1 MLDVLADNPVLALFL
16 VIALGSLVGL
26 IPFGP
31 VRFGAAGA
39 LFVGL
44 ALGALDDRLGEGL
57 GLVRTIG
64 LSLFVYTIGLASG
77 PAFFRTLRRQAPVM
91 GGSVGVLVLVAVA
104 VVATGRALG
113 VGADHLAG
121 VFAGAGTSTPALEA
135 ATRAAGGSEDPAV
148 GYALSYPVAVLVGI
162 LAVQV
167 VLGRRRE
174 GGSRDRPSAA
184 ATGLTD
190 LTVVVSRRTR
200 LLDVPGAAEG
210 EVRFSYWQ
218 RGDDVE
224 VVSDR
229 DVLEPG
235 DRVVIIGPVDAVA
248 PAVRWLGSRAQD
260 HLAHDRRDVDYRR
273 VLLSNPDLSG
283 RSIAELGIGER
294 FGGVVTRVRRGD
306 LDLLARDDLHV
317 QLGDRLR
324 VVVPRGRIREVS
336 RFLGDTERKVSEV
349 DAVSLALGLSLG
361 FLVGL
366 VTVTVGPVSLSLG
379 VAAGPLVVGI
389 VLGRLERTGPI
400 VWSLPTG
407 AALTLRQT
415 GLLLFLASVGLS
427 SGPAL
432 AESITQPIGSQL
444 VLLGLG
450 AAAAGVIA
458 MVVLTSRLDLSSARS
473 AGLVA
478 GFVGNP
484 SILAFANSK
493 VADER
498 VDDGYATLLAVDQ
511 VTKVLLVQ
519 LIVALAG

>member
-1 MLDVLADNPVLALFL
+1 MLDVLADNPVLTVFL
-16 VIALGSLVGL
+16 VIAAGSVVGL

-44 ALGALDDRLGEGL
+44 LLGALDERLGEGL

-77 PAFFRTLRRQAPVM
+77 PTFFRTFRQQAPVM
-91 GGSVGVLVLVAVA
+91 GGSVGVLLLVATA
-104 VVATGRALG
+104 VVVTGRALG
-113 VGADHLAG
+113 VGADYLAG

-135 ATRAAGGSEDPAV
+135 ATDAAGGSEGPAV
-148 GYALSYPVAVLVGI
+148 GYALSYPVAVVVGI
-162 LAVQV
+162 VAVQV
-167 VLGRRRE
+167 IVSRRRE
-174 GGSRDRPSAA
+174 GTADTPSAA
-184 ATGLTD
+184 TTGLTD
-190 LTVVVSRRTR
+190 LTVVVNRRTR
-200 LLDVPGAAEG
+200 LSDVPGAADG
-210 EVRFSYWQ
+210 AVRFSYWQ
-218 RGDDVE
+218 RGDQVGI
-224 VVSDR
+224 VADR
-229 DVLEPG
+229 DVLEVG
-235 DRVVIIGPVDAVA
+235 DRVVVIGPVDTVT
-248 PAVRWLGSRAQD
+248 PAVRYLGTRAQE

-273 VLLSNPDLSG
+273 VLLSNADLSG
-283 RSIAELGIGER
+283 HSIAELGIGER

-324 VVVPRGRIREVS
+324 VVVPRGRIRDVS
-336 RFLGDTERKVSEV
+336 RYLGDTERRVSEV
-349 DAVSLALGLSLG
+349 DAVSLSLGLSLG
-361 FLVGL
+361 FLAGL
-366 VTVTVGPVSLSLG
+366 ASVTLGAVSLSLG

-432 AESITQPIGSQL
+432 AASVTEPIGLQL
-444 VLLGLG
+444 VVLGLG
-450 AAAAGVIA
+450 AAAVGTTA
-458 MVVLTSRLDLSSARS
+458 MVLFTGRLGLSSARS
-473 AGLVA
+473 AGLVS

-498 VDDGYATLLAVDQ
+498 VDDGYATLLAIDQ

-519 LIVALAG
+519 LIIGLVA

>member
-1 MLDVLADNPVLALFL
+1 MLDVLTDNPVLTIFV
-16 VIALGSLVGL
+16 VIAAGSVIGM

-44 ALGALDDRLGEGL
+44 ALGALDERLGEGL

-77 PAFFRTLRRQAPVM
+77 PTFFRTLRRQAPVM
-91 GGSVGVLVLVAVA
+91 AGSVGVLLLVAAA
-104 VVATGRALG
+104 VVVTGRALG
-113 VGADHLAG
+113 VGADYLAG

-135 ATRAAGGSEDPAV
+135 ATDAAGGSEGPAV
-148 GYALSYPVAVLVGI
+148 GYALSYPVAVVVGI
-162 LAVQV
+162 VVCQV
-167 VLGRRRE
+167 VISLRRE
-174 GGSRDRPSAA
+174 GTRDTPSAA

-190 LTVVVSRRTR
+190 LTVVVHRQTALSG
-200 LLDVPGAAEG
+200 VPGAADG
-210 EVRFSYWQ
+210 VVRFSYWQ
-218 RGDDVE
+218 HGDQIGIVT
-224 VVSDR
+224 DR

-235 DRVVIIGPVDAVA
+235 DRVVVIGPVDAVT
-248 PAVRWLGSRAQD
+248 PAVRYLGTRAQD

-283 RSIAELGIGER
+283 RSIADLGIGER
-294 FGGVVTRVRRGD
+294 FGGVVTRIRRGD

-324 VVVPRGRIREVS
+324 VVVPRGRIRDVT
-336 RFLGDTERKVSEV
+336 RYLGDTERRVSEV
-349 DAVSLALGLSLG
+349 DAISLALGLSLG
-361 FLVGL
+361 FLAGL
-366 VTVTVGPVSLSLG
+366 VSVPIGTMSLSLG

-389 VLGRLERTGPI
+389 VLGHLERTGPI

-415 GLLLFLASVGLS
+415 GLLLFLATVGLS

-432 AESITQPIGSQL
+432 AASITEPIGLQL

-450 AAAAGVIA
+450 AAAVGTALMA
-458 MVVLTSRLDLSSARS
+458 LYTARLDLSSARS
-473 AGLVA
+473 AGLVS

-484 SILAFANSK
+484 SILSFANSK

-498 VDDGYATLLAVDQ
+498 VDEGYATLLALDA
-511 VTKVLLVQ
+511 VTKVMLVQ
-519 LIVALAG
+519 LIIGVVG